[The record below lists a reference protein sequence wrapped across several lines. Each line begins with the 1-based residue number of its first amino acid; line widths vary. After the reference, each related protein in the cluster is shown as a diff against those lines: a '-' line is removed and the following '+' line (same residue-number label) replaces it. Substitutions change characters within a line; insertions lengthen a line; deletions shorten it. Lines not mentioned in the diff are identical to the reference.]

1 MLHAVIMAGGSGT
14 RFWPQSR
21 KQRPKQLLPLAGSES
36 LIQQTAARCQPWIPP
51 ERIWVVTNARQIE
64 ATREQLPQVPPGNFL
79 VEPCGRNTAPC
90 VGMAA
95 IRLLQADP
103 EAEMLVLP
111 ADHVIQPDE
120 VFQAACQRAA
130 SVLVQH
136 PEGLILFGVRP
147 TYPATGFGYI
157 ERGQPLADRAD
168 AIFEVARFREKP
180 DAPTAADYL
189 ASGRFYWNCGI
200 FVWRAARIL
209 QALAE
214 YEPELSAGLRQL
226 TDAADWSAA
235 VDQVFP
241 TLKSISID
249 YAVLERAQHVFVLEA
264 PFGWDDVGSW
274 LAVARLR
281 GADDA
286 GNTIDGPWS
295 GVSTKDCIVRT
306 TPDHLVATIGVEDLV
321 IVHTSDATL
330 VARKS
335 DEDGLRKLVSQLEQ
349 EGRGNLL

>member
-21 KQRPKQLLPLAGSES
+21 KQRPKQLLPLAGEES

-51 ERIWVVTNARQIE
+51 ERIWVVTNNRQID
-64 ATREQLPQVPPGNFL
+64 ATREQLPQVPAGNFL

-103 EAEMLVLP
+103 AAEMLVLP
-111 ADHVIQPDE
+111 ADHVIQPHE
-120 VFQAACQRAA
+120 IFQAACERAA
-130 SVLVQH
+130 SVLQQH
-136 PEGLILFGVRP
+136 PDGLILFGVRP

-168 AIFEVARFREKP
+168 AVYEVSRFREKP
-180 DAPTAADYL
+180 DAATAAEYL
-189 ASGRFYWNCGI
+189 TSGRFYWNCGI
-200 FVWRAARIL
+200 FVWKAARIL
-209 QALAE
+209 AALAE
-214 YEPELSAGLRQL
+214 YEPELRSGLQEL
-226 TDAADWSAA
+226 ADAPDWSTA
-235 VDQVFP
+235 VERVFP
-241 TLKSISID
+241 SLKSISID
-249 YAVLERAQHVFVLEA
+249 YAVLERARNVFVLEA
-264 PFGWDDVGSW
+264 PFRWDDVGSW

-281 GADDA
+281 GADEA
-286 GNTIDGPWS
+286 GNTVEGPWS
-295 GVSTKDCIVRT
+295 GVATRDCIVRT
-306 TPDHLVATIGVEDLV
+306 TADHLVATIGVEDLV
-321 IVHTSDATL
+321 IVHTTDATL

>member
-1 MLHAVIMAGGSGT
+1 MLHAVIMAGGTGT

-21 KQRPKQLLPLAGSES
+21 KQRPKQLLPLAGAET

-51 ERIWVVTNARQIE
+51 ERIWVVTNARQVE
-64 ATREQLPQVPPGNFL
+64 ATRVQLPQVPAENFL

-95 IRLLQADP
+95 IRLLQTDP

-111 ADHVIQPDE
+111 ADHVIQPHE

-130 SVLVQH
+130 SVLAQH
-136 PEGLILFGVRP
+136 PSGLILFGVRP

-157 ERGQPLADRAD
+157 ERGEPLADRAD
-168 AIFEVARFREKP
+168 AIYDVARFREKP
-180 DAPTAADYL
+180 DAVTAAEYL

-209 QALAE
+209 EALAE
-214 YEPELSAGLRQL
+214 YEPELSSGLQQL
-226 TDAADWSAA
+226 ASESDWSTA
-235 VDQVFP
+235 VERVFP
-241 TLKSISID
+241 TLKSISVD
-249 YAVLERAQHVFVLEA
+249 YAVLERARHVFVMEA

-274 LAVARLR
+274 LAVARLK
-281 GADDA
+281 GVDEA

-321 IVHTSDATL
+321 IVHTTDATL

-349 EGRGNLL
+349 EGRGDLL

>member
-21 KQRPKQLLPLAGSES
+21 KERPKQLLPLAGDES

-51 ERIWVVTNARQIE
+51 ERIWVVTNAKQIG
-64 ATREQLPQVPPGNFL
+64 ATRAQLPQIPPENFL

-103 EAEMLVLP
+103 EAAMLVLP
-111 ADHVIQPDE
+111 ADHVIQPHA
-120 VFQAACQRAA
+120 VFQAACERAA
-130 SVLVQH
+130 SVLTAH

-157 ERGQPLADRAD
+157 ERGEPLSDRAD
-168 AIFEVARFREKP
+168 AIYNVARFREKP
-180 DAPTAADYL
+180 DAATAAEYL
-189 ASGRFYWNCGI
+189 ASGKFYWNCGI
-200 FVWRAARIL
+200 FVWRANRIL
-209 QALAE
+209 AALAE
-214 YEPELSAGLRQL
+214 YEPELRAGLQSL
-226 TDAADWSAA
+226 AEATDWDGA
-235 VDQVFP
+235 VEQIFP
-241 TLKSISID
+241 TLKSISVD
-249 YAVLERAQHVFVLEA
+249 YAVLEKARQVYVLEA

-281 GADDA
+281 GADEA

-295 GVSTKDCIVRT
+295 GVATKDCIVRT
-306 TPDHLVATIGVEDLV
+306 TADHLVATIGVEDLV
-321 IVHTSDATL
+321 IVHTADATL

-335 DEDGLRKLVSQLEQ
+335 DEDGLRKLVNQLEK